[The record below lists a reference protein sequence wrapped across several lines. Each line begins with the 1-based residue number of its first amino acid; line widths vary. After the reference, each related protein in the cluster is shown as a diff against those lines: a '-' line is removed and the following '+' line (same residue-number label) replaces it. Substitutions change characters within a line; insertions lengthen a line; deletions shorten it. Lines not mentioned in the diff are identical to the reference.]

1 MDSQVNLDKI
11 DTIVLKS
18 LIKDARTNFSDIA
31 QKCGIST
38 NSIVKRFNKMK
49 KSGIINGTTL
59 LIDLS
64 ESHSEFA
71 IAIIIN
77 SILKWERQII
87 EQIRMIPNIIECYPA
102 IGNHNIY
109 ATAFTKNIEEIGK
122 LKETLKKIKGIRKIG
137 ITANLDRNFFFPEN
151 LIH

>member
-11 DTIVLKS
+11 DTIILKS
-18 LIKDARTNFSDIA
+18 LIKEARTNFSDIA
-31 QKCGIST
+31 QKCSIST

-64 ESHSEFA
+64 ESHNEFA

-77 SILKWERQII
+77 SIFKGERQII
-87 EQIRMIPNIIECYPA
+87 EQIRMIPNII
-102 IGNHNIY
+102 H
-109 ATAFTKNIEEIGK
+109 K
-122 LKETLKKIKGIRKIG
+122 
-137 ITANLDRNFFFPEN
+137 
-151 LIH
+151 